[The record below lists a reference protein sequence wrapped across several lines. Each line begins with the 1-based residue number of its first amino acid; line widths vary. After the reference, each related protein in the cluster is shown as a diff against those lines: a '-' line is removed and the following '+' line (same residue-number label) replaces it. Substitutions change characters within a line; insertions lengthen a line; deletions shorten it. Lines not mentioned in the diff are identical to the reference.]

1 MEKRAILKEIIG
13 VLLFAAAI
21 FIGISLLSYSPKDPS
36 LNVAR
41 SVAGQPIHNLLGT
54 SGAMV
59 SDIIFQ
65 IFGLSG
71 FVLPL
76 LLFISALFCFTRVT
90 LTKYLIKVLSLAA
103 VGIAIGT
110 MIGIFT
116 SKLKFMGNIIPSA
129 GILGTFINHYLTRA
143 IGRLGAF
150 LLYLVVVW
158 IGIALFINRSLSGIL
173 KPVIALPARWI
184 ASVTNRATIKK
195 EQTKRKKIVEEKEK
209 RLKWKETAPEIA
221 MNIATEKPKDK
232 APKQEHFAF
241 MEQTEGAKDFIL
253 PPLSLLKQ
261 PPASGAHIDEEVL
274 KINSKLLLN
283 KLSDYGISGRVVRVN
298 PGPII
303 TVYEFEPAPG
313 IKLSRIVNLSDD
325 LAMALSAISIRIVA
339 PIPGKSVV
347 GIEIPNQDREMVLLR
362 PLLEFEGFSDPR
374 NRLPLALGKDISG
387 MPYITDLSQMPHLL
401 VAGSTG
407 SGKSVALNC
416 MILSL
421 IYRLTPEQIRFLM
434 IDPKMLELSPYEDMP
449 HLLMPVLT
457 DPKNASKALMWLVEE
472 MERRYAHLADFGVRN
487 ILQYHDLLRKKNK
500 KSRKIPAPLPPEEG
514 TKPDNGLDALPY
526 IVVVIDELADLMMTA
541 SKDVEGSITRL
552 AQMARA
558 VGIHLILATQ
568 RPSVDV
574 LTGIIKA
581 NFPARISFRVA
592 SKTDARTILD
602 HMGSESLLGQG
613 DMLFLPPGTSQMFRL
628 HGPYISS
635 SETSR
640 IVNFLK
646 KQGKPDYV
654 ELALTNDRKINDTG
668 LTAPEEEYD
677 EKYDEAVAFVAEAG
691 QASISMIQRRFRI
704 GYNRAARIVEKMEE
718 EGVVAPS
725 DGVKPRK
732 VLVPKIYK

>member
-1 MEKRAILKEIIG
+1 VEKRAILKEIIG
-13 VLLFAAAI
+13 VLLLAAAI
-21 FIGISLLSYSPKDPS
+21 FTGISLLSYSPRDPS
-36 LNVAR
+36 LNVVR

-59 SDIIFQ
+59 SDITLQ
-65 IFGLSG
+65 ILGLSG
-71 FVLPL
+71 FVIPL
-76 LLFISALFCFTRVT
+76 LLFINAFYCFTHIT
-90 LTKYLIKVLSLAA
+90 LTKYLIKVLSLAS
-103 VGIAIGT
+103 VGFAIGA
-110 MIGIFT
+110 MAGIFT
-116 SKLKFMGNIIPSA
+116 PKLKFMGNTIPSA
-129 GILGTFINHYLTRA
+129 GIFGTFINSYVTHY

-150 LLYLVVVW
+150 LLYLVVIWTGV
-158 IGIALFINRSLSGIL
+158 ALFINRSLFAIL
-173 KPVIALPARWI
+173 KPVIRIPVKWAKSI
-184 ASVTNRATIKK
+184 TNRVSIKK
-195 EQTKRKKIVEEKEK
+195 EQTKRKKAVEEKEK
-209 RLKWKETAPEIA
+209 RLKWKETAPEIT
-221 MNIATEKPKDK
+221 MSIATEKPKEK
-232 APKQEHFAF
+232 VPKQEHFAF

-253 PPLSLLKQ
+253 PPVSLLKQ
-261 PPASGAHIDEEVL
+261 QPASGARIDEEIL

-283 KLSDYGISGRVVRVN
+283 KLNDYGISGRIVRVN

-347 GIEIPNQDREMVLLR
+347 GIEIPNRDRETVFLR

-374 NRLPLALGKDISG
+374 YRLPLALGKDIAG
-387 MPYITDLSQMPHLL
+387 LPYITDLSQMPHLL

-421 IYRLTPEQIRFLM
+421 IYRLTPEQLRFLM
-434 IDPKMLELSPYEDMP
+434 IDPKMLELSLYEDIP
-449 HLLMPVLT
+449 HLLMPVVT

-472 MERRYAHLADFGVRN
+472 MERRYAHLADYGVRN
-487 ILQYHDLLRKKNK
+487 ILQYHELLRKKK
-500 KSRKIPAPLPPEEG
+500 KKARMVPDRPLPGEKV
-514 TKPDNGLDALPY
+514 KPGSSQDTLPY
-526 IVVVIDELADLMMTA
+526 VVVVIDELADLMLTA

-602 HMGSESLLGQG
+602 HMGSESLLGHG

-640 IVNFLK
+640 IVSFLK

-654 ELALTNDRKINDTG
+654 ELALTKNGKRSG
-668 LTAPEEEYD
+668 LGFEAAEEEYD

-704 GYNRAARIVEKMEE
+704 GYNRAARIVEKMED